1 MCSLFTLPYLLIS
14 MLTTGQVM
22 FVIAAITVIAGLY
35 FGGFK
40 RPWL

>member
-1 MCSLFTLPYLLIS
+1 MPLLTLPYLLMS
-14 MLTTGQVM
+14 MLTTDQLM
-22 FVIAAITVIAGLY
+22 FVVVAIIVIAGLY